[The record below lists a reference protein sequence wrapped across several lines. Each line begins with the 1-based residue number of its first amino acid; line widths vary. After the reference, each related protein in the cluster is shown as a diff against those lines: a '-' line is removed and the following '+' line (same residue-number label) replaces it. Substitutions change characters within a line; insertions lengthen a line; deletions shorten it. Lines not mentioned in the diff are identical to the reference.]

1 MERQKGSGPALKAYL
16 LATVGLV
23 LPLWTTGGG
32 LELQEWVL
40 IRTVDGTVIASNYT
54 WGGNTPITLK
64 ADFSKFFDDQFCE
77 SPAAVAVVNSLSNWQ
92 RPSVPFSPC
101 DNAVKNYAL
110 RYAAHYGCPE
120 PPQKKVYPC
129 GTYRDFYCR
138 QWGCETLASGWAPGA
153 GLDKHIILHRHPSKE
168 HGSEWNENCS
178 KDNCNPT
185 TVTVTDPG
193 DPEWVKGRTW
203 GVRLYVSGTD
213 PGTFFTVRR
222 LPTKG
227 RPLLRGRGGGGGL
240 LPPRPPPLAVVPTPS
255 GAPPLPPKEEQSE
268 APTQSS
274 HPTSRAGVE
283 GRPAPESLA
292 KEELRPPLR
301 EVGISLDR
309 PRPQGVYALE
319 LLEKIFP
326 FFNSTQ
332 PNLTQSCWL
341 CLSPRPPFHVGVG
354 VNSAWGGDLAP
365 TLVNLTEQQ
374 TKDQVNECFLEGSIT
389 LAEFHG
395 KGTCYLL
402 AHFTLQGSNFSDY
415 CLTGETVPLS
425 PGQIIKAPEG
435 VWFVC
440 TEGVFKCLVPTNRP
454 ELCVSA
460 FIIPQVYLY
469 GGDPDFLL
477 RSTGQE
483 PRRVKRVPL
492 LVPIIATIGVV
503 GSAAMGA
510 GALVH
515 GDLSL
520 RKLSQ
525 DFSKD
530 VSLLQDQVSYLEKQV
545 DSLAEVALQNRRGLD
560 LLFLQQGGLCAAL
573 GEDCCLYANHSGI
586 IRENIRTLTKRLK
599 ERERGDESSN
609 WYESL
614 FKTSPW
620 LTTLLSAIAGPLL
633 ILLLALTLGP
643 IFLNRLLA
651 FIKERIA
658 TVKLMVLSQPYTI
671 LPLEDEEFESRI

>member
-101 DNAVKNYAL
+101 DNAVKNYTL

-120 PPQKKVYPC
+120 PPQNKVYPC
-129 GTYRDFYCR
+129 GTYQDFYCR

-185 TVTVTDPG
+185 T
-193 DPEWVKGRTW
+193 
-203 GVRLYVSGTD
+203 
-213 PGTFFTVRR
+213 
-222 LPTKG
+222 
-227 RPLLRGRGGGGGL
+227 
-240 LPPRPPPLAVVPTPS
+240 
-255 GAPPLPPKEEQSE
+255 
-268 APTQSS
+268 
-274 HPTSRAGVE
+274 
-283 GRPAPESLA
+283 
-292 KEELRPPLR
+292 
-301 EVGISLDR
+301 
-309 PRPQGVYALE
+309 
-319 LLEKIFP
+319 
-326 FFNSTQ
+326 
-332 PNLTQSCWL
+332 
-341 CLSPRPPFHVGVG
+341 
-354 VNSAWGGDLAP
+354 
-365 TLVNLTEQQ
+365 
-374 TKDQVNECFLEGSIT
+374 DQVT
-389 LAEFHG
+389 
-395 KGTCYLL
+395 
-402 AHFTLQGSNFSDY
+402 
-415 CLTGETVPLS
+415 
-425 PGQIIKAPEG
+425 
-435 VWFVC
+435 
-440 TEGVFKCLVPTNRP
+440 
-454 ELCVSA
+454 
-460 FIIPQVYLY
+460 
-469 GGDPDFLL
+469 
-477 RSTGQE
+477 
-483 PRRVKRVPL
+483 
-492 LVPIIATIGVV
+492 
-503 GSAAMGA
+503 
-510 GALVH
+510 
-515 GDLSL
+515 
-520 RKLSQ
+520 
-525 DFSKD
+525 
-530 VSLLQDQVSYLEKQV
+530 YLEKQV

-573 GEDCCLYANHSGI
+573 GEDCCLYANHSGL

-599 ERERGDESSN
+599 EREGEDENSN
-609 WYESL
+609 WYASL